1 MYHVQVDRNGDPV
14 IVARITVRWRRGR
27 KEARS
32 GSLGIVI
39 VLAVVVLG
47 EISNYN
53 PLLSIKFCGSNN
65 LIRKG
70 LVRVIPEL
78 NLVHCT
84 FQNPVRLCM

>member
-1 MYHVQVDRNGDPV
+1 MYHMQVDWNGDPV

-47 EISNYN
+47 EISKYN

-84 FQNPVRLCM
+84 F